1 MLEWLRFGATALLLT
16 AGLLTLLVGVIGQ
29 YRYHFCLNRMH
40 PASMGDT
47 LGLLACM
54 LGLCISAP
62 DLWTAAKLLLIVA
75 FLWMAAPVSGHL
87 IARLELTCDDGLPR
101 QLREEKR

>member
-1 MLEWLRFGATALLLT
+1 MLEWLRFGLTALLLA
-16 AGLLTLLVGVIGQ
+16 AGLFTLLVGVIGQ
-29 YRYHFCLNRMH
+29 YRYRFCLNRMH

-47 LGLLACM
+47 LGLLLCM
-54 LGLCISAP
+54 LGLCVSAP
-62 DLWTAAKLLLIVA
+62 DFWTAVKLLLIVA

-87 IARLELTCDDGLPR
+87 IARLELATDESLPS